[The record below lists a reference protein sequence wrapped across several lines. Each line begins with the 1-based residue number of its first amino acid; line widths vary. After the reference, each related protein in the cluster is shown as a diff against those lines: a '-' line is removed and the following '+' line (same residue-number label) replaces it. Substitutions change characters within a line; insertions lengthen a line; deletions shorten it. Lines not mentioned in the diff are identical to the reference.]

1 MREASAARP
10 RRARRAAVGALVLG
24 ASALAGCGSSSS
36 SGSGSGSAAKDSSA
50 PVRIGVEIAQT
61 GDAASLGVPALQGI
75 RFTVDEINKGG
86 GIAVGNGKRKI
97 ELVVRDDASNPDT
110 ARAVTQQ
117 LITDDKV
124 DAIIGG
130 VYSNVVTPALVVA
143 ERYGVP
149 DITTFAYSPAVLPK
163 NAKFSFVNVPSTV
176 DEFRGPLA
184 LMKAEGLKSVGL
196 VATNDDLGQGFL
208 SGMPALV
215 KKYGLTVGGTE
226 QIEGTQSDFS
236 PIMSRLKSMNVDG
249 VIVEA
254 GPPLSYQFRV
264 AQAKF
269 QACKFQVSHYEYG
282 PSLQPDW
289 TNGTKSAGI
298 GAIAEAFWWS
308 TAKGYQDRWFGDNA
322 GFVKAFKATGKTAS
336 WSTAQGVQS
345 AELMALAIEKA
356 GSTDHQAIADGF
368 MALRGSTLMGPIKF
382 DPDHFNRGF
391 IDKELV
397 VQQQRPGLKGAV
409 IIYPQDQATGK
420 FQPDHC

>member
-1 MREASAARP
+1 MRNASAART
-10 RRARRAAVGALVLG
+10 ARRAVLGALVIG
-24 ASALAGCGSSSS
+24 AAAVAGCGSSS
-36 SGSGSGSAAKDSSA
+36 GSGSSSA
-50 PVRIGVEIAQT
+50 KSTSNGPIRVGVEIAQT
-61 GDAASLGVPALQGI
+61 GDAASLGVPGLQGI
-75 RFTVDEINKGG
+75 RFTIDKINRDG
-86 GIAVGNGKRKI
+86 GISVGGTKRKI
-97 ELVVRDDASNPDT
+97 ELIVRDDASDPDT

-149 DITTFAYSPAVLPK
+149 DITTFAYSPAILPK
-163 NAKFSFVNVPSTV
+163 NAKFSFVNTPSTV

-184 LMKAEGLKSVGL
+184 LMKSLGLHSVGL
-196 VATNDDLGQGFL
+196 IATNDDLGQGFL

-215 KKYGLTVGGTE
+215 KSYGLTVGGTE
-226 QIEGTQSDFS
+226 QIEDNQSDFS
-236 PIMSRLKSMNVDG
+236 SVMSRMKGMNVDG

-269 QACKFQVSHYEYG
+269 QACKFKVSHYEYG

-298 GAIAEAFWWS
+298 GAIAETFWWS
-308 TAKGYQDRWFGDNA
+308 TAKGYKDRWFGDNR
-322 GFVKAFKATGKTAS
+322 GFVKAYKATGKEPS

-356 GSTDHQAIADGF
+356 GSTDHQAIADAF
-368 MALRGSTLMGPIKF
+368 MKLRGSTLFGPIKF

-391 IDKELV
+391 VNDELV
-397 VQQQRPGLKGAV
+397 VQQQSPGLKGAV
-409 IIYPQDQATGK
+409 VIYPKAQAAGSFK
-420 FQPDHC
+420 PDHC